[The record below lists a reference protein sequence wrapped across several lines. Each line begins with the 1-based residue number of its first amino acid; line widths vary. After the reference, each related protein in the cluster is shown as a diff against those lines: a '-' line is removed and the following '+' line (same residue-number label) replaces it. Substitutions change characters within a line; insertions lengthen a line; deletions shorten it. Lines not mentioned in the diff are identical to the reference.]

1 MPMAQAMPVLPSFQL
16 ELPRVSWAKTSACKH
31 TGLKM
36 HPAHSTIVT
45 LKCQT
50 HTNSKFPEL
59 TTRNG
64 LKVYPA
70 SPSPLLQGPGWW
82 PLTPTVPPNIIVT
95 LKHYQSCKKPG
106 DADLANKEE
115 DSSASLLPQPTLVP
129 RMKG

>member
-1 MPMAQAMPVLPSFQL
+1 MAQAMPALPSFQL
-16 ELPRVSWAKTSACKH
+16 ELPRVSWAKTGACKR

-50 HTNSKFPEL
+50 HTNLNFLSSLP
-59 TTRNG
+59 G
-64 LKVYPA
+64 MDSQVYPA
-70 SPSPLLQGPGWW
+70 SPSPLPQGPGWW
-82 PLTPTVPPNIIVT
+82 PLTPTVPPNIIVA

-106 DADLANKEE
+106 DTDLANKEE
-115 DSSASLLPQPTLVP
+115 DSSASLLPQPTLAP